1 MPIEPPNTTFTVRE
15 LRAAID
21 ELAADAPD
29 VTALAARLND
39 NARYRPPRR
48 ATSRRWTA
56 LAAPVAAALMVIAV
70 VVAVVTLSHAGNR
83 HRSARPE
90 PGHALTCGPA
100 GAARSFDTFSVHHIA
115 GLDTSL
121 WLPSVCP
128 GLRTMRYTAFGDRI
142 TLYDRGVFDT
152 ALLAGATQL
161 RGFGITGYSV
171 TLPADPTLCGLAQPR
186 PTARIAVP
194 LKRTT
199 TPPGTNTSA
208 EPASSDSAAAS
219 CSLPALA
226 WQYASDAWGVV
237 MLSPGLPGPAGSKR
251 TRHPA
256 LQIAAAV
263 DPTPKPLPVAAKVGH
278 LPSGYAVVQVDSSPP
293 DNTGYDRT
301 TRISAAPRGA
311 QTTCSITSCSGAGLI
326 IDISTT
332 IDAQFSTGWK
342 GTPIEVN
349 GLHGV
354 AVDLQNPN
362 HIAGVSTQLVFG
374 GRHWYVMISGSAASR
389 LSDSDL
395 LDVAKGL
402 TFAPR
407 PTDATSWFTAD
418 LALPH

>member
-39 NARYRPPRR
+39 DARYRPPRR
-48 ATSRRWTA
+48 ATLRRWTA
-56 LAAPVAAALMVIAV
+56 LAAPVASALIVIAV
-70 VVAVVTLSHAGNR
+70 VAAVVTLSHAGNR
-83 HRSARPE
+83 HHSARPE
-90 PGHALTCGPA
+90 PAHAPTCGPA
-100 GAARSFDTFSVHHIA
+100 GAARSFDTFSVNQVA

-128 GLRTMRYTAFGDRI
+128 GLRTMSYTAFGDRI

-171 TLPADPTLCGLAQPR
+171 TLPADATFCTLEQQ
-186 PTARIAVP
+186 AR
-194 LKRTT
+194 R
-199 TPPGTNTSA
+199 TPPTNTT
-208 EPASSDSAAAS
+208 SDSANRP

-226 WQYASDAWGVV
+226 WQYASNAWGVV
-237 MLSPGLPGPAGSKR
+237 MLSPGLPGPASSKR
-251 TRHPA
+251 TRHSA

-263 DPTPKPLPVAAKVGH
+263 DPTPKRLPVAAKVGH

-362 HIAGVSTQLVFG
+362 HIAGLSTQLVFG